1 MQNVYD
7 VNTWSN
13 LFQHLIPFS
22 DSDLRQN
29 EGSDS
34 DLRQN
39 ESLDSDLRQ
48 NEGFARNE
56 ILIINY

>member
-1 MQNVYD
+1 MLHVYD
-7 VNTWSN
+7 ANTWSN

-22 DSDLRQN
+22 DS
-29 EGSDS
+29 E
-34 DLRQN
+34 LRQN